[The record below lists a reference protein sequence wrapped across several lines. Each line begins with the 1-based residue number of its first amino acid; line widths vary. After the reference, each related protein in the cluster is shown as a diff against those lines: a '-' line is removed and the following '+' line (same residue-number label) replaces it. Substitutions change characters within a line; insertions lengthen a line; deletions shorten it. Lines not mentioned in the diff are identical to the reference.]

1 MKNLTETYLFVFK
14 FVIVFESETNHSGR
28 ANDTKP
34 IYIYIIRRVINRG
47 TRNGDAAM
55 QKLGQ
60 AIKNELF
67 KKNRFQ
73 V

>member
-1 MKNLTETYLFVFK
+1 MIRLPDE
-14 FVIVFESETNHSGR
+14 
-28 ANDTKP
+28 
-34 IYIYIIRRVINRG
+34 IYIIRRVINRG

-67 KKNRFQ
+67 KKIGFKYDKTPR
-73 V
+73 